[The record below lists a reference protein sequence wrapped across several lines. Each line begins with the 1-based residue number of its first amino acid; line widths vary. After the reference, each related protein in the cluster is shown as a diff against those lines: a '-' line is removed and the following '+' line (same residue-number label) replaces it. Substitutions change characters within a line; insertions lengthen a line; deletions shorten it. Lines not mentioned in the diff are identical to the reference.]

1 MNENLFL
8 RPVHSS
14 TINHFSSIFLAA
26 LSRLGAARF
35 PLLFS
40 SLLFFIFYIHLPSSW
55 LSTLLLETLLQNQVG
70 LALIIYAWSL

>member
-8 RPVHSS
+8 RSVHSS

-35 PLLFS
+35 SLLFS
-40 SLLFFIFYIHLPSSW
+40 SLLFFLFF
-55 LSTLLLETLLQNQVG
+55 
-70 LALIIYAWSL
+70 